1 MLEAEKG
8 KVYAEAEKK
17 ILEEKYS
24 ELSVK
29 LSEAEMHIQLLEKEA
44 RTSKNEA
51 EQAEKKV
58 SMEKMQLNEDIAT
71 LHLKEET
78 ARERAQEM
86 ETRVANLQTEAE
98 KVEKEKNKEVASLEH
113 QLSEAR
119 RQKQAVEEEL
129 RVVWKE
135 MGRHGQ
141 GKRCLGCM
149 RFCVDRHQQCI
160 AHSLILF
167 CDLNYFHQ
175 YSIALDA
182 CIQ

>member
-1 MLEAEKG
+1 MLEVEKG
-8 KVYAEAEKK
+8 KIYAEAEKK

-29 LSEAEMHIQLLEKEA
+29 QCAIVERLSEAEMHIQLLEKEA

-51 EQAEKKV
+51 EQAEKRMG
-58 SMEKMQLNEDIAT
+58 MEKMQLNEDLAT
-71 LHLKEET
+71 LHLKEEA

-86 ETRVANLQTEAE
+86 ETRVASLQTEAE
-98 KVEKEKNKEVASLEH
+98 KVEKERNKEVASLEH

-135 MGRHGQ
+135 MGETRA
-141 GKRCLGCM
+141 R
-149 RFCVDRHQQCI
+149 
-160 AHSLILF
+160 
-167 CDLNYFHQ
+167 
-175 YSIALDA
+175 
-182 CIQ
+182 